1 MHGIQ
6 IQGKCPDK
14 GVRYYLH
21 KNAPFKN
28 NSHGQYSFEFNGRP
42 VSIDVYSRSPTVV
55 VWLKATKNPL
65 DFEEFNQFAY
75 WLLGWAQDKVQD
87 HTWEIKEWG
96 WNIDWVNM
104 DMTKSGFKRMT
115 LKTFRNAWFQIY
127 QKQKDLLRLEVH
139 LTPTDLSLTD
149 VMRIFAEM
157 KDVAEGYRKKP
168 LDWGDPAYR

>member
-1 MHGIQ
+1 
-6 IQGKCPDK
+6 
-14 GVRYYLH
+14 
-21 KNAPFKN
+21 
-28 NSHGQYSFEFNGRP
+28 
-42 VSIDVYSRSPTVV
+42 
-55 VWLKATKNPL
+55 
-65 DFEEFNQFAY
+65 
-75 WLLGWAQDKVQD
+75 VQD